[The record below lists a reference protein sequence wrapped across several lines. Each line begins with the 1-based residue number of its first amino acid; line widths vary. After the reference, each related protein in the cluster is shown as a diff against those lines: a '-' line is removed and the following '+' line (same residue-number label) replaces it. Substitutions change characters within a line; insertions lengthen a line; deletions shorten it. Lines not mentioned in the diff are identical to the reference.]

1 MVCVRLVGD
10 DDDDGGIWWWMSW
23 KLTKSFEDQIRREK
37 YEKYISSIVGV
48 GICVCM
54 YEIKFWYIFL

>member
-1 MVCVRLVGD
+1 MVCVRLVGDD

-48 GICVCM
+48 GS
-54 YEIKFWYIFL
+54 WYMCLYV